1 MNLNI
6 VKYLAIIWMYVN
18 NIMWIWI
25 FYESKSY
32 MNLNHVW
39 MSILYEFEFEIF
51 KYNFN
56 LYLSNGVDWL
66 KLADTKDSLPHPE

>member
-25 FYESKSY
+25 
-32 MNLNHVW
+32 
-39 MSILYEFEFEIF
+39 LYEFEFEVF
-51 KYNFN
+51 KYSCN
-56 LYLSNGVDWL
+56 LYLSNGVGGL
-66 KLADTKDSLPHPE
+66 KLADIKEPSLVLADLS